1 MNFWKVILATVVI
14 FGAGVFTGGLL
25 VNYVNHSHRNNN
37 HRPPANVEAHPP
49 TEAHDSQSHTNNLAN
64 LPRPRPP
71 EILGAKF
78 VQQLDDALQLTPDQH
93 ASIQKIIT
101 DGQERNRAIWTNNSA
116 QMRLVIQDVRHRVRE
131 TLTADQQK
139 QFEDL
144 MKRVPRR
151 QQNSTNAPPPSMSGS
166 NIPPTSIFKQRLEAL
181 RQDTTPQTLLT
192 PESQMKILESE
203 KNQELALARPPSP
216 VLPPP
221 PTNAPAN

>member
-25 VNYVNHSHRNNN
+25 VNYVNHSHRNN
-37 HRPPANVEAHPP
+37 HRQLANVEAHPP
-49 TEAHDSQSHTNNLAN
+49 VEARDSQAHTNNLAN

-71 EILGAKF
+71 EILGDKF

-93 ASIQKIIT
+93 ASIQKIIA
-101 DGQERNRAIWTNNSA
+101 DGQERNHAIWTNNSA
-116 QMRLVIQDVRHRVRE
+116 QMREVIQDVRHRVRE
-131 TLTADQQK
+131 QLTSEQQK

-144 MKRVPRR
+144 MKRAPRR
-151 QQNSTNAPPPSMSGS
+151 QQNSTNAPPNLSVT
-166 NIPPTSIFKQRLEAL
+166 NVPPTSTFKQRLQAL
-181 RQDTTPQTLLT
+181 RWNTTMQTLLT

-203 KNQELALARPPSP
+203 KNQELALARPSNP

-221 PTNAPAN
+221 NASAN